1 MNATDRYLLTFCVSP
16 EMKGDIEAGYEQYV
30 LEQIE
35 QTGNAYVTK
44 REFYIRLIEEF
55 LEHGSPTQL
64 VPSWVGPDKQRI
76 RLWIDR
82 PLENQI
88 DAYAKAHHVKIATV
102 GYSAVYHRFKKD

>member
-16 EMKGDIEAGYEQYV
+16 DMKDDIEAGYKQYV
-30 LEQIE
+30 IEQID

-55 LEHGSPTQL
+55 LEHVSPDQL
-64 VPSWVGPDKQRI
+64 VPSWVGADKQRI

-82 PLENQI
+82 PLSTQI